1 MELPPFPEK
10 RPQGQIKSKKIDKS
24 KREGKIEFNHKIN
37 KFLVVKGD
45 KQFGSYD
52 TMTEAYLVK
61 KTLMENEWDPQSL
74 KVIQNIKDNMMAKEK
89 SKKDQ
94 YKLPTY
100 CPKCSNK
107 VKEDTVNCPFCGI
120 NIKEYKL

>member
-74 KVIQNIKDNMMAKEK
+74 KVIQNIKE
-89 SKKDQ
+89 KDQ

-107 VKEDTVNCPFCGI
+107 VKDDTVNCPYCGI

>member
-52 TMTEAYLVK
+52 TPDGK
-61 KTLMENEWDPQSL
+61 
-74 KVIQNIKDNMMAKEK
+74 
-89 SKKDQ
+89 
-94 YKLPTY
+94 
-100 CPKCSNK
+100 
-107 VKEDTVNCPFCGI
+107 
-120 NIKEYKL
+120 

>member
-45 KQFGSYD
+45 NQFGSYD

-61 KTLMENEWDPQSL
+61 TNA
-74 KVIQNIKDNMMAKEK
+74 NYNN
-89 SKKDQ
+89 KK
-94 YKLPTY
+94 KR
-100 CPKCSNK
+100 N
-107 VKEDTVNCPFCGI
+107 G
-120 NIKEYKL
+120 EYDDR